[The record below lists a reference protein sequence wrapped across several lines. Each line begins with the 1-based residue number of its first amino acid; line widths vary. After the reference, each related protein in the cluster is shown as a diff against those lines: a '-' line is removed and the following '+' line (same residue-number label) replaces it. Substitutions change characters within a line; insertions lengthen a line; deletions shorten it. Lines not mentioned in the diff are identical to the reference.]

1 MHCGPGGREC
11 TLRRRTVAD
20 RIPGVD
26 TPSGTIR
33 ALLLAQERGTP
44 MKRVAEAQALEGK
57 GFEGDRHGK
66 RKPGGKRQLLLL
78 DEASHVALRL
88 GVGELKENVVVAGL
102 PLESLPPGQRLALGE
117 EVVVEL
123 TEPCVPCSKLERI
136 RPGLLKESWGRRG
149 LLARVL
155 RGGTVREGDTVRL
168 LDVNPDAPRPIRPKL
183 P

>member
-1 MHCGPGGREC
+1 ME
-11 TLRRRTVAD
+11 
-20 RIPGVD
+20 
-26 TPSGTIR
+26 TPAGTIR

-44 MKRVAEAQALEGK
+44 MKRVPEAQAVEGR
-57 GFEGDRHGK
+57 GFMGDRHGK
-66 RKPGGKRQLLLL
+66 KKPNGKRQLLLL

-88 GVGELKENVVVAGL
+88 GPGDLKENVVISGL
-102 PLESLPPGQRLALGE
+102 PLEALPPGQRLALGA

-136 RPGLLKESWGRRG
+136 RPGLLKDSWGQRG
-149 LLARVL
+149 QLARVL
-155 RGGTVREGDTVRL
+155 RGGTVHEGDGVRP